1 MKKYFGIIFFF
12 FFTLTSIAQTITN
25 EEIDK
30 LVNQHRPLNGG
41 IIPVDIKS
49 RLGITHVGGKYCLT
63 NEPYIIEG
71 SKKIQELGFTTTKY
85 FLNKPNSKGEVQGYP
100 FNSKWE
106 MDPKATYIDVLSHPY
121 FQKALDCGQTC
132 VVFNVSNSDGQF
144 DKENA
149 DFSKIEDEMF
159 ELGTYLLTKYK
170 DREITFII
178 KNWEGDWMLRGLGKQ
193 KKEWMAEPEDKRMLR
208 VKNMTSWFESRQ
220 RAITDARKEVRKTKA
235 KIYYGVEA
243 NKVIESLNG
252 ITGIASDILPKI
264 KVDLVSWSSYDGMND
279 FHEMYRGIE
288 YLRKQLR
295 PTPYMKD
302 EKRVIIGEIG
312 VPENISK
319 KSATVRWDE
328 FFGVFFALNVPLI
341 IDWELYC
348 NEPKD
353 GSQNDFNKPRTA
365 DEMRGFWM
373 LKPDGSKSET
383 ALFWEKILNNPGGKF
398 PQN

>member
-1 MKKYFGIIFFF
+1 MNKYFGIIFFF
-12 FFTLTSIAQTITN
+12 FFTFTSIAQTITN

-30 LVNQHRPLNGG
+30 LVNLHRPLNGG
-41 IIPVDIKS
+41 VIPADIKT
-49 RLGITHVGGKYCLT
+49 RLGVTHVGGKYCLT
-63 NEPYIIEG
+63 TEPYIIEG
-71 SKKIQELGFTTTKY
+71 SKKIQELGYTTTKY
-85 FLNKPNSKGEVQGYP
+85 FLNKPNSKGEINGYP

-132 VVFNVSNSDGQF
+132 VVFNVGGNGKLDA
-144 DKENA
+144 ENR
-149 DFSKIEDEMF
+149 DFTEVENEMY
-159 ELGTYLLTKYK
+159 ELGKYLLTKYK

-178 KNWEGDWMLRGLGKQ
+178 KNWEGDWLLRGEGT
-193 KKEWMAEPEDKRMLR
+193 KKTDWMAIPEEKRLLK
-208 VKNMTSWFESRQ
+208 VKNLTSWFEARQ
-220 RAITDARKEVRKTKA
+220 RAITDARKDVRKTKA

-243 NKVIESLNG
+243 NKVIESMNG
-252 ITGIASDILPKI
+252 ITGITSDILPKI

-279 FHEMYRGIE
+279 YHDLYRGIE

-295 PTPYMKD
+295 PTPYMKG

-312 VPENISK
+312 VPENVTK
-319 KSATVRWDE
+319 VPAMQRWDK

-353 GSQNDFNKPRTA
+353 GTQNNFNKPRTA
-365 DEMRGFWM
+365 EDMRGYWM
-373 LKPDGSKSET
+373 VKPDGSKSET
-383 ALFWEKILNNPGGKF
+383 AIFWEKILNNPGGKF